1 MGCNG
6 LNILEAD
13 GPRPAPPGPGS
24 DIPAQAKASI
34 PGTSLLRG
42 GLGAEG
48 SRRLLWLP
56 PRARGLLS
64 PPGRASS
71 PPPLQTGSMTRSG
84 AAVRPSW
91 KLRVWRTRQWG
102 LKGQLATTSRRPLR
116 RAGDTG
122 LSHTCRAPGRGTAGG
137 SASARV
143 GGCDRHTH
151 LCGKTGDGGPT
162 SKTAPGCGPRVAPA
176 FSVTPFWVFP
186 GFLQC
191 VHYFSNQ
198 RSLKL
203 PSRLGAVFDV
213 LATVCPPE
221 PGFCN
226 VPRSQLGSRD
236 SGSRGPRTEQQQ
248 LSQKR
253 EGPRT
258 LPGLSGQ
265 RSTPREPP
273 GARNTEHKARGPG
286 RKA

>member
-1 MGCNG
+1 MARGQ
-6 LNILEAD
+6 LPQAQEA
-13 GPRPAPPGPGS
+13 
-24 DIPAQAKASI
+24 
-34 PGTSLLRG
+34 TS
-42 GLGAEG
+42 
-48 SRRLLWLP
+48 P
-56 PRARGLLS
+56 PRQRPPFLEPAFFVEASGLRAAATSSGS
-64 PPGRASS
+64 PHAPAGFCPRLAGH
-71 PPPLQTGSMTRSG
+71 PRLHPCRRSG

-122 LSHTCRAPGRGTAGG
+122 LSHTCGAPGRGTAGG

-191 VHYFSNQ
+191 VRYFSNQ

-213 LATVCPPE
+213 WATVCPPE